1 MLNKQVY
8 LDYTATTPVSPEV
21 LEAMLPYFSEIY
33 GNPSS
38 VYSFSQKSRDAIE
51 KARSQVAKALNAD
64 ANEIYFTSSGTEA
77 DNWALKGVLERMRK
91 AGKGDHLITTKIE
104 HHAIL
109 HTANYLEKIN
119 NFKVTYLPVDEYGR
133 VRLEDLKNAVTD
145 KTVLVSIMFA
155 NNEVGTIEP
164 VKEIGAFCRENKI
177 LFHTDAVQA
186 AAHLDIDVKDLN
198 IDLLSMSA
206 HKMYGPK
213 GIGALYIKSPLK
225 FENFM
230 HGGAQERGRRAST
243 ENIAGI
249 VGFGAAM
256 EILKSRLSE
265 DRPRIAKLRD
275 KLIKGILN
283 KIPHAKLN
291 GALGDERLPNNVNF
305 SFIGVEGETL
315 LLDLDMKGI
324 CASTG
329 SACSSE
335 SLDPSHVLLALGLS
349 HEMAHGS
356 LRFTL
361 GRYSTEDDIDYLLSV
376 LPDIVARRRAMSPL
390 WEDYLKQGA
399 DPGSISK

>member
-213 GIGALYIKSPLK
+213 GVGALYIKSPLK

-399 DPGSISK
+399 DPGPISK